1 MSWRQMPRELREAP
15 SLDQTPHEH
24 PHALF
29 VSPDTMATAGRY
41 LAREWGE
48 HGYRLAVE
56 AADYAGTAVFVAASS
71 DGGRWRFMVDRW
83 GNVAD
88 LPDRRD
94 YADAVNAYVEW
105 NRAQQTDDE
114 RNTAR

>member
-1 MSWRQMPRELREAP
+1 MSWHQMPRELREAP
-15 SLDQTPHEH
+15 SLDETPSEDRWL
-24 PHALF
+24 PF

-56 AADYAGTAVFVAASS
+56 AVDSAGVAVFMATSS

-88 LPDRRD
+88 LPDRRT

-105 NRAQQTDDE
+105 NRTKQTDDE
-114 RNTAR
+114 RSRTR